1 MDHQIRHIGFVLAG
15 LLLSLLVDAQQQYE
29 LTLED
34 CLQLAFENNLD
45 LKRSLNDVKTAQVGL
60 KESKFARLP
69 NLNLQGGGNFFSGRV
84 VDPTTNSFITE
95 NFLSNEV
102 TATSSV
108 TLFNGG
114 RINKQI
120 TQSKLDKE
128 IALTR
133 KELTRDNLGLSVIN
147 AFLNVVLAQ
156 ENLSNAEALLEV
168 SQAQRAQLKQQV
180 DVGSRAPNELLN
192 LDVQIAQDEQNVI
205 NLINERDFNLLQL
218 RQLIRWEGTEDIVLV
233 PPPFQIIRED
243 ALDLYSFDVVYQ
255 AALTTMPSIQLAEL
269 NEDRADVQID
279 LAKTGFYPSLTM
291 TGLLNTRY
299 SDAAR
304 AFSFEDRYVPVNLR
318 INGQEVD
325 VEIEQ
330 SVPTGT
336 SEVPLVDQ
344 WDQNLGYG
352 VGVNL
357 NIPIFNRWTN
367 MSNVQRAKIQKD
379 NADLDIQAA
388 RDNLKIDIQNALAS
402 ARAARSNFE
411 AAKRTLDATRASF
424 DQIREAYEVGGSNA
438 FELSQART
446 NFNNAQRSVSSSKYN
461 YVFRV
466 KVLDFYLGRNLNF

>member
-1 MDHQIRHIGFVLAG
+1 MDHQIRRIGFVLVG
-15 LLLSLLVDAQQQYE
+15 LLLSLMVDAQQYE

-45 LKRSLNDVKTAQVGL
+45 LKRSQNDVKTADVNL

-102 TATSSV
+102 NATSSV

-168 SQAQRAQLKQQV
+168 SEAQRSQLKQQV
-180 DVGSRAPNELLN
+180 DVGTRAPNELLN

-233 PPPFQIIRED
+233 PPPLQIISED
-243 ALDLYSFDVVYQ
+243 ALDMYSFDVVYQ

-299 SDAAR
+299 SDAAQ
-304 AFSFEDRYVPVNLR
+304 AFDTELGMGAGSHKNQWHGTPGRTICSTCYPNLMVR
-318 INGQEVD
+318 FHLR
-325 VEIEQ
+325 
-330 SVPTGT
+330 T
-336 SEVPLVDQ
+336 SGIKILVMA
-344 WDQNLGYG
+344 LG
-352 VGVNL
+352 
-357 NIPIFNRWTN
+357 
-367 MSNVQRAKIQKD
+367 
-379 NADLDIQAA
+379 
-388 RDNLKIDIQNALAS
+388 
-402 ARAARSNFE
+402 
-411 AAKRTLDATRASF
+411 
-424 DQIREAYEVGGSNA
+424 
-438 FELSQART
+438 
-446 NFNNAQRSVSSSKYN
+446 
-461 YVFRV
+461 
-466 KVLDFYLGRNLNF
+466 